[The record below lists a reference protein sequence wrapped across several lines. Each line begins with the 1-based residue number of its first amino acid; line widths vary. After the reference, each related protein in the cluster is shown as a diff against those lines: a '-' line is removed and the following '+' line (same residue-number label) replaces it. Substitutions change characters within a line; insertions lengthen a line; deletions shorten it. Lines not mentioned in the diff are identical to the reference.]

1 MVVMFRSVYKT
12 RYHLLPRQARVGAI
26 DCARKTQTQAGCY
39 TAITMRS
46 EKCGLNGF
54 SNNGCLWNGMTAPF
68 INYTIFGALWY
79 QGNNY
84 DAHFIAFYRICSH
97 LPAVCPSLNYSLSL
111 VRCVDVCSTVNNL
124 TACFVLGVCLH
135 CGCIQ
140 ARTMS
145 TSASVRVY
153 GRVTMADRPRAE
165 MLSMRRCRTENAY
178 PLSHSIPKT
187 IIVTKTG
194 PAQT

>member
-1 MVVMFRSVYKT
+1 VLETNKTKPNNTKQTKRNKTNNACDLVVVMFRSVYKT

-26 DCARKTQTQAGCY
+26 DCARKTQTKAGCY

-84 DAHFIAFYRICSH
+84 DAHFIAFYRTC
-97 LPAVCPSLNYSLSL
+97 LLC
-111 VRCVDVCSTVNNL
+111 
-124 TACFVLGVCLH
+124 VLG
-135 CGCIQ
+135 
-140 ARTMS
+140 
-145 TSASVRVY
+145 
-153 GRVTMADRPRAE
+153 
-165 MLSMRRCRTENAY
+165 
-178 PLSHSIPKT
+178 
-187 IIVTKTG
+187 
-194 PAQT
+194 